1 MALDSTPSHNPLPP
15 RTRLLLNLSTQS
27 QLLDQFFTTLSN
39 PTSANATNLPNLY
52 QLLQE
57 TTNDLLALRKDVQA
71 HQEVWTRIEGKKREV
86 VDLEKR
92 SRGLMR
98 ALKVES
104 EELGVMVKEGREIIH
119 SVDKLEKGE
128 SHPYTDCPLINNT
141 IVLMVEAIHVP
152 RLLAHAHAL
161 AKHSS
166 APISSLLAP
175 IDRAQYMP
183 WPTENAMRQG
193 LLFQMEGSMSGV
205 GQTGQVGDGTS
216 PPPITKAS
224 LTNAE
229 GEEEDV
235 IMAEQVPAQ
244 VHREEVGRKYDPD
257 AVFTLDL
264 NSDSDD
270 E

>member
-1 MALDSTPSHNPLPP
+1 
-15 RTRLLLNLSTQS
+15 
-27 QLLDQFFTTLSN
+27 
-39 PTSANATNLPNLY
+39 
-52 QLLQE
+52 
-57 TTNDLLALRKDVQA
+57 
-71 HQEVWTRIEGKKREV
+71 
-86 VDLEKR
+86 
-92 SRGLMR
+92 MR
-98 ALKVES
+98 ALKAES

-141 IVLMVEAIHVP
+141 IVLMVDPIHVP
-152 RLLAHAHAL
+152 KLLAHAHAL

-166 APISSLLAP
+166 APISSLLTP

-216 PPPITKAS
+216 PPRITKAR
-224 LTNAE
+224 LTTTE

-264 NSDSDD
+264 NSDSD
-270 E
+270 EE